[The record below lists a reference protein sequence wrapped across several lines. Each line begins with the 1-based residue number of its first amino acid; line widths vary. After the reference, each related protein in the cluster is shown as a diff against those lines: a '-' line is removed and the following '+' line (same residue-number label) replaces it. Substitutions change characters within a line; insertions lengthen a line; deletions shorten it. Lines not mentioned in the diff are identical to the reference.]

1 MDGINWKRVLIG
13 GLAAGAVM
21 IVGDIVL
28 YGFAFPGLWDGAL
41 KRLDLAGEG
50 TGSEMIT
57 FGIEFVFGL
66 LLAFIY
72 AAIRPRF
79 GAGWRTALLAGA
91 VLWLATVLVYGGL
104 ATFGILE
111 WAFVGRLALTSVVIA
126 LLGATTAGYLYQEG

>member
-1 MDGINWKRVLIG
+1 MNGMNWKRVLIG

-28 YGFAFPGLWDGAL
+28 FGFAFPTLWEGAL
-41 KRLDLAGEG
+41 KHLGLDMSGGQELV
-50 TGSEMIT
+50 T

-79 GAGWRTALLAGA
+79 GAGWRTALIAGA
-91 VLWLATVLVYGGL
+91 VLWLATVLVYAGL
-104 ATFGILE
+104 VTFDILQ
-111 WAFVGRLALTSVVIA
+111 WAFVGQLAAISAVIA
-126 LLGATTAGYLYQEG
+126 LLGATTAGYLYRES